1 VHNKL
6 KEETLKLIVPALVRA
21 GIPLIQLPAAVPA
34 FLAGEITNPIF
45 ANVSPTGLF
54 AAGEALKEAY
64 IDVFRFIYLVSILF
78 GGVLVLLSVLQ
89 KNLNIPITSQVDARL
104 RSPSSLLPARK
115 RQF

>member
-6 KEETLKLIVPALVRA
+6 KEEALKLIVPALVRA

-34 FLAGEITNPIF
+34 FLAGQISNPIF
-45 ANVSPTGLF
+45 ANASPAGLF

-64 IDVFRFIYLVSILF
+64 VDVFRFIYLVSILF

-89 KNLNIPITSQVDARL
+89 KNLNTPITSQVDTRL
-104 RSPSSLLPARK
+104 RSPRSLLPARE